1 LNFVSFVSRQ
11 KKNNKNQIKMN
22 FKKEPF
28 FDGNSE
34 WEDLG
39 SGVSRQFVGYNSQ
52 VMMVIVK
59 FEKDAIGA
67 LHQHFHS
74 QITYVASGKFE
85 VTVDGETKILKQ
97 GDGFFAQPNIFH
109 GVKCLEAGQL
119 IDSFT
124 PFREDFLKD

>member
-1 LNFVSFVSRQ
+1 M
-11 KKNNKNQIKMN
+11 K

-34 WEDLG
+34 WEDIG
-39 SGVSRQFVGYNSQ
+39 NGISRQFIGYNSQ
-52 VMMVIVK
+52 IMMAIIK
-59 FEKDAIGA
+59 FEKDAIGT

-85 VTVDGETKILKQ
+85 VTIDNKTKVLQQ

-109 GVKCLEAGQL
+109 GVRCLEEGKL
-119 IDSFT
+119 IDSFA

>member
-1 LNFVSFVSRQ
+1 
-11 KKNNKNQIKMN
+11 MN

-39 SGVSRQFVGYNSQ
+39 NGVSRQFVGYNSQ

-59 FEKDAIGA
+59 FEKDAIGN

>member
-1 LNFVSFVSRQ
+1 M
-11 KKNNKNQIKMN
+11 K

-28 FDGNSE
+28 FDGNSD

-39 SGVSRQFVGYNSQ
+39 NGVSRQFVGYNSQ

-59 FEKDAIGA
+59 FEKDAIGT

-74 QITYVASGKFE
+74 QITYVASGRFE
-85 VTVDGETKILKQ
+85 VTVDDDIKILKK

-109 GVKCLEAGQL
+109 GVKCLEEGQL
-119 IDSFT
+119 VDAFT
-124 PFREDFLKD
+124 PFREDFIKS

>member
-1 LNFVSFVSRQ
+1 
-11 KKNNKNQIKMN
+11 MN

-28 FDGNSE
+28 FDGTSE

-39 SGVSRQFVGYNSQ
+39 DGVSRQFVGYNSQ

-74 QITYVASGKFE
+74 QITYIASGKFE
-85 VTVDGETKILKQ
+85 VTVNGEVKILQQ
-97 GDGFFAQPNIFH
+97 GDGFFAQPNILH
-109 GVKCLEAGQL
+109 GVKCLEEGQL
-119 IDSFT
+119 IDAFT

>member
-1 LNFVSFVSRQ
+1 
-11 KKNNKNQIKMN
+11 MN

-28 FDGNSE
+28 FDGNSG

-39 SGVSRQFVGYNSQ
+39 NGVSRQFVGYNSQ
-52 VMMVIVK
+52 MMMVVVK
-59 FEKDAIGA
+59 FEKDAIGT

-74 QITYVASGKFE
+74 QITYVAEGKFE
-85 VTVDGETKILKQ
+85 VTVDGKTKILQK
-97 GDGFFAQPNIFH
+97 GDGFFVQPNISH

-124 PFREDFLKD
+124 PLREDFLKH

>member
-1 LNFVSFVSRQ
+1 M
-11 KKNNKNQIKMN
+11 K

-34 WEDLG
+34 WEDIG
-39 SGVSRQFVGYNSQ
+39 NGISRQFIGYNSQ
-52 VMMVIVK
+52 IMMASIK
-59 FEKDAIGA
+59 FEKDAIGT

-85 VTVDGETKILKQ
+85 VTIDNKTKILQQ

-109 GVKCLEAGQL
+109 GVRCIEVGKL
-119 IDSFT
+119 IDAFA
-124 PFREDFLKD
+124 PFREDFFED

>member
-1 LNFVSFVSRQ
+1 
-11 KKNNKNQIKMN
+11 MN

-39 SGVSRQFVGYNSQ
+39 NGVSRQLAGYNSQ

-59 FEKDAIGA
+59 FEKDAAGP

-85 VTVDGETKILKQ
+85 VTVDGEIKILQQ
-97 GDGFFAQPNIFH
+97 GDGFLAQPNIFH
-109 GVKCLEAGQL
+109 GVKCIEEGRL
-119 IDSFT
+119 IDAFA
-124 PFREDFLKD
+124 PFREDFLIP